1 MPCSVDFN
9 LLDFYKE
16 FDNIIL
22 TQIKSEQKITSNHLI
37 FKNNSYLCPQIRFAM
52 KSTKNDKIKE
62 INITPSHGRSRGK
75 TTAQYVQHLCYLP
88 FGESFV
94 DQRVTNY
101 EGSRY
106 TFSGK
111 ERDSETGYSYFG
123 ARYYSSDYS
132 IWLSV
137 DPLSDNTPFASPYA
151 YCINNPIILHDPNGE
166 DWYEVEN
173 TDTKQKEIKWTD
185 HKSQAA
191 MDEKKVKGTY
201 LGEAVA
207 VFEGSRDEKL
217 GKGDNLFGEG
227 AVLAKATVYGT
238 GGADDIK
245 EYDAFTMSSDFSK
258 YGAIAD
264 GQYTVN
270 YKDPGK
276 TGALKSNWALNNG
289 GAVDCLDGKNPNPNG
304 YSATQKNGIYIH
316 RSNNNGWAGGTVSTG
331 CLLIVPSTYDSKGN
345 STNNGW
351 NQFNNQLKGVKSFP
365 LILRR

>member
-1 MPCSVDFN
+1 
-9 LLDFYKE
+9 
-16 FDNIIL
+16 
-22 TQIKSEQKITSNHLI
+22 
-37 FKNNSYLCPQIRFAM
+37 M

-185 HKSQAA
+185 HKSQDA
-191 MDEKKVKGTY
+191 MNEAGVKGNY
-201 LGEAVA
+201 LGEAV
-207 VFEGSRDEKL
+207 VHFQGSNDEKL

>member
-1 MPCSVDFN
+1 MRAKP
-9 LLDFYKE
+9 
-16 FDNIIL
+16 
-22 TQIKSEQKITSNHLI
+22 IKPSTIYGSASWIT
-37 FKNNSYLCPQIRFAM
+37 
-52 KSTKNDKIKE
+52 
-62 INITPSHGRSRGK
+62 G

-185 HKSQAA
+185 HKSQDA
-191 MDEKKVKGTY
+191 MNEAGVKGNY
-201 LGEAVA
+201 LGEAV
-207 VFEGSRDEKL
+207 VHFQGSNDEKL
-217 GKGDNLFGEG
+217 GEDGTLTGEG
-227 AVLAKATVYGT
+227 ANPAQVTIYGVN
-238 GGADDIK
+238 GADDIK
-245 EYDAFTMSSDFSK
+245 TYNGMTTPKSSDYSTLNEGDYQAYYQDMASSV
-258 YGAIAD
+258 YGTA
-264 GQYTVN
+264 
-270 YKDPGK
+270 
-276 TGALKSNWALNNG
+276 GAKAKGISTALTYRLKSI
-289 GAVDCLDGKNPNPNG
+289 DGKPLRGTKNDQNVTMDGVFFHRTDWNG
-304 YSATQKNGIYIH
+304 KATN
-316 RSNNNGWAGGTVSTG
+316 T
-331 CLLIVPSTYDSKGN
+331 SKGCPTVDGRSWRN
-345 STNNGW
+345 VEK
-351 NQFNNQLKGVKSFP
+351 QLGKSMN
-365 LILRR
+365 IRIRISR

>member
-1 MPCSVDFN
+1 MGCLKLNYCSDMTLPKVMYGKSV
-9 LLDFYKE
+9 LSEKSVQIW
-16 FDNIIL
+16 II
-22 TQIKSEQKITSNHLI
+22 
-37 FKNNSYLCPQIRFAM
+37 
-52 KSTKNDKIKE
+52 
-62 INITPSHGRSRGK
+62 
-75 TTAQYVQHLCYLP
+75 
-88 FGESFV
+88 
-94 DQRVTNY
+94 
-101 EGSRY
+101 
-106 TFSGK
+106 
-111 ERDSETGYSYFG
+111 
-123 ARYYSSDYS
+123 
-132 IWLSV
+132 V
-137 DPLSDNTPFASPYA
+137 DPLSDKYPNLTPYA
-151 YCINNPIILHDPNGE
+151 YCANNPIILVDPDGR

-173 TDTKQKEIKWTD
+173 AETKQKEIKWTD

-191 MDEKKVKGTY
+191 MDENKVKGTY
-201 LGEAVA
+201 LGEVVA

-270 YKDPGK
+270 YKYPGK

-351 NQFNNQLKGVKSFP
+351 DQFNNQLEGVKSFQ

>member
-1 MPCSVDFN
+1 MLTKYQSGERSFRLYF
-9 LLDFYKE
+9 LLVHFLCTSKE
-16 FDNIIL
+16 NEPINKIPNKFTFLRIL
-22 TQIKSEQKITSNHLI
+22 TNNPKDHPVLYFYHSDHLDSASWIT
-37 FKNNSYLCPQIRFAM
+37 
-52 KSTKNDKIKE
+52 
-62 INITPSHGRSRGK
+62 G

-191 MDEKKVKGTY
+191 MNEAGVKGDY
-201 LGEAVA
+201 
-207 VFEGSRDEKL
+207 
-217 GKGDNLFGEG
+217 
-227 AVLAKATVYGT
+227 
-238 GGADDIK
+238 
-245 EYDAFTMSSDFSK
+245 
-258 YGAIAD
+258 
-264 GQYTVN
+264 
-270 YKDPGK
+270 
-276 TGALKSNWALNNG
+276 
-289 GAVDCLDGKNPNPNG
+289 
-304 YSATQKNGIYIH
+304 
-316 RSNNNGWAGGTVSTG
+316 RSEEHTSE
-331 CLLIVPSTYDSKGN
+331 L
-345 STNNGW
+345 
-351 NQFNNQLKGVKSFP
+351 
-365 LILRR
+365 